1 MVKINENQKLLELK
15 NIYKSYLDNHVLKNF
30 NLIVNKNE
38 IVTIFGPN
46 GVGKSTILNL
56 IAGII
61 TPEKGRVILNK
72 NDSVGFVFQN
82 YRDSLLPWKNNLDNI
97 AFTFE
102 LKNIDIKTRRNIV
115 INEIKKLKL
124 KIPLYRYPYESSGGE
139 QQLIS
144 ILREVMIK
152 PSILLM
158 DEPFSALNIDNKIYL
173 KKIIQYIKK
182 KLNLTII
189 IVTHDLK
196 EAIQLGDRLILINKK
211 GRVSNEFNIDFKKP
225 RTEDLIYSKKFLI
238 FENKIKQAY
247 LKGDL

>member
-1 MVKINENQKLLELK
+1 VVKIKKNENLLELR
-15 NIYKSYLDNHVLKNF
+15 NISKSFSEKKVLNNF
-30 NLIVNKNE
+30 NLIIKENE

-46 GVGKSTILNL
+46 GVGKTTILNL

-61 TPEKGRVILNK
+61 IPDKGNIFFNQ
-72 NDSVGFVFQN
+72 NNNVGFVFQN

-97 AFTFE
+97 AFPFE
-102 LKNIDIKTRRNIV
+102 LIKMDIKKRRNIV

-124 KIPLYRYPYESSGGE
+124 KIPLYQYPYESSGGE

-144 ILREVMIK
+144 ILREVLIK

-196 EAIQLGDRLILINKK
+196 EAIQLGDRLILISNK
-211 GRVSNEFNIDFKKP
+211 GNILSEFDINFKKP
-225 RTEDLIYSKKFLI
+225 RSEELLYSKRFL
-238 FENKIKQAY
+238 FLENKIRQSY
-247 LKGDL
+247 FNGEI